1 MRTLTTRIA
10 IVTVTAA
17 LTCIASPAMALTG
30 GREDSS
36 ELVVWGFLGFC
47 ALIIVGQLLPAFFSF
62 MSAKKA
68 AEQRLQEEL
77 AARSETQQAQAV
89 YEESE

>member
-1 MRTLTTRIA
+1 MKTLTTQRV

-17 LTCIASPAMALTG
+17 VTCSATPAMALTG
-30 GREDSS
+30 GGDSS

-62 MSAKKA
+62 MSAKKV
-68 AEQRLQEEL
+68 AEKRLQEEL
-77 AARSETQQAQAV
+77 AARETQQTPAV
-89 YEESE
+89 SKKSE